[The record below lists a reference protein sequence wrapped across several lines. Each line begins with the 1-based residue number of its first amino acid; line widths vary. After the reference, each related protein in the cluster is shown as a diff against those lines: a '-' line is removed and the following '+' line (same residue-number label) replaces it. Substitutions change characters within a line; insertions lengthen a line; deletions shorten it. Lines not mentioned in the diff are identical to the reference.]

1 MKAIHRGSQELLL
14 TLYGGCSHGCWYCWN
29 RCSLKDKHDK
39 LYDEIKNEATI
50 ENIEHDLIFLK
61 KTQKKMPV
69 VISNKGD
76 PYDLGR
82 KPKGLSQYIDEDSYV
97 RKVLKIFRKYDH
109 PFMILTKGGTKAV
122 EDFDLYGPNDWFGV
136 TLTCDNDA
144 DSLKNEPRAALWADR
159 IAALKEAHNRGIHTW
174 VSCEPVLDR
183 DQTLHLIE
191 LTHEFVDYFR
201 VGKLNHYEA
210 KIDWP
215 KFRDDA
221 EALLGKCGKQRAK
234 EACEKGYLLNSQLI
248 NAKGG
253 KLLCKLA
260 LKDKK

>member
-1 MKAIHRGSQELLL
+1 MKAIHRGSSELLL

-29 RCSLKDKHDK
+29 RHSLKDKHDK

-61 KTQKKMPV
+61 KTQNKKPV

-82 KPKGLSQYIDEDSYV
+82 RPKGLFQHIDEDSYV

-122 EDFDLYGPNDWFGV
+122 EDFDLYGPKDWFGV
-136 TLTCDNDA
+136 TLTCDNDI

-159 IAALKEAHNRGIHTW
+159 IAAIKEAHDRGIHTW

-191 LTHEFVDYFR
+191 LTHEFVDHFR
-201 VGKLNHYEA
+201 VGKLNHYKAE
-210 KIDWP
+210 IDWP
-215 KFRDDA
+215 KFRADA
-221 EALLGKCGKQRAK
+221 EVLLRKCGKQRTE
-234 EACEKGYLLNSQLI
+234 EACEMGYLLNSQLI
-248 NAKGG
+248 NANSG
-253 KLLCKLA
+253 KNC
-260 LKDKK
+260 